1 MFKTGGF
8 SKPACRNHIGSVLC
22 SLRGKEEKAMN
33 LIQVLRREC
42 LQAGAKCASKDD
54 VLSAI
59 AALARQSPIL
69 ANMDESTI
77 LKGLADREELST
89 TGFGTGIAIPHCRLD
104 GVEDFVVGILSV
116 PEGVEFNAMDGE
128 PVKLFVFIVA
138 PASGS
143 NEHIKIL
150 SAISQVLNVP
160 KYVEEMVMAPNAE
173 VLAESFLRHVRD
185 EADTRQHDNK
195 TLFRVQIQDED
206 LFHDVLKIFAGFN
219 ASTVMV
225 SEAEPAAN
233 YIQKMPLF
241 AGFWSDKHAEFCK
254 VILATVD
261 KKDTNETIRRIE
273 QHTGSLDERDDI
285 LLTVQ
290 ELFYCSGNLNI

>member
-1 MFKTGGF
+1 
-8 SKPACRNHIGSVLC
+8 
-22 SLRGKEEKAMN
+22 MN

-42 LQAGAKCASKDD
+42 LQAGAEYTSQND
-54 VLSAI
+54 VLAAI
-59 AALARQSPIL
+59 ARLAKQSQIL
-69 ANMDESTI
+69 SEIEESTI
-77 LKGLADREELST
+77 LKGLTEREELST
-89 TGFGTGIAIPHCRLD
+89 TGFGNGIAIPHCRLE
-104 GVEDFVVGILSV
+104 GVEDFVVGILST
-116 PEGVEFNAMDGE
+116 PKGTAFNAMDGE

-160 KYVEEMVMAPNAE
+160 EHVDEMVNAPNAE

-185 EADTRQHDNK
+185 EADAKQHDNK
-195 TLFRVQIQDED
+195 NLFRVQIQNED

-219 ASTVMV
+219 SSTVMV

-261 KKDTNETIRRIE
+261 KRDTNETIRRIE

>member
-1 MFKTGGF
+1 
-8 SKPACRNHIGSVLC
+8 
-22 SLRGKEEKAMN
+22 MN
-33 LIQVLRREC
+33 LIRLLRPEC
-42 LQAGAKCASKDD
+42 VQAGAECKSMED
-54 VLSAI
+54 VLTAI
-59 AALARQSPIL
+59 VRLAKKSPTLSNIEESVIL
-69 ANMDESTI
+69 E
-77 LKGLADREELST
+77 GLTGREDLST
-89 TGFGTGIAIPHCRLD
+89 TGFGNGIAIPHCRLD
-104 GVEDFVVGILSV
+104 EVSEFVVGILST
-116 PEGVEFNAMDGE
+116 PAGADFNALDDQ

-143 NEHIKIL
+143 NEHIRIL

-160 KYVEEMVMAPNAE
+160 EYVAEMVRAPSAE
-173 VLAESFLRHVRD
+173 VLTESFLRHVRD
-185 EADTRQHDNK
+185 EADAKQHDNK
-195 TLFRVQIQDED
+195 NLFRVQIQNED
-206 LFHDVLKIFAGFN
+206 LFHDVLNIFSGFQS
-219 ASTVMV
+219 STVMV

-241 AGFWSDKHAEFCK
+241 AGFWSDKHTEFCK

-273 QHTGSLDERDDI
+273 QDVGSLDDRDDI

>member
-1 MFKTGGF
+1 
-8 SKPACRNHIGSVLC
+8 
-22 SLRGKEEKAMN
+22 MN
-33 LIQVLRREC
+33 LIHLLHPEC
-42 LQAGAKCASKDD
+42 ILARAECASKEEA
-54 VLSAI
+54 LAAI
-59 AALARQSPIL
+59 AKLAQQSPRLKNIGE
-69 ANMDESTI
+69 ASI
-77 LKGLADREELST
+77 LKGLSDREELST
-89 TGFGTGIAIPHCRLD
+89 TGFGNGIAIPHCRLEE
-104 GVEDFVVGILSV
+104 VEDFVVGILSV
-116 PEGVEFNAMDGE
+116 PEGVDFSAMDGQ

-160 KYVEEMVMAPNAE
+160 ENVAEMVQAPSSE
-173 VLAESFLRHVRD
+173 VLAESFLRNVRD
-185 EADTRQHDNK
+185 EADPRKHDSKN
-195 TLFRVQIQDED
+195 LFRVQIQDED

-241 AGFWSDKHAEFCK
+241 AGFWSDKHTEFCK

-261 KKDTNETIRRIE
+261 KQDTNETIRRIE
-273 QHTGSLDERDDI
+273 QAVGPIDERNDI

-290 ELFYCSGNLNI
+290 ELFYCSGSLDI

>member
-1 MFKTGGF
+1 
-8 SKPACRNHIGSVLC
+8 
-22 SLRGKEEKAMN
+22 MN
-33 LIQVLRREC
+33 LINVLRTEC
-42 LQAGAKCASKDD
+42 VQAGAECDSREA
-54 VLSAI
+54 VLEAI
-59 AALARQSPIL
+59 AKLAKQSPALAN
-69 ANMDESTI
+69 ADEAAI
-77 LKGLADREELST
+77 RKGLSDREELST
-89 TGFGTGIAIPHCRLD
+89 TGFGNGIAIPHCRLE
-104 GVEDFVVGILSV
+104 GVENFVVGILAV
-116 PEGVEFNAMDGE
+116 PGGAEFAAMDGKV
-128 PVKLFVFIVA
+128 VKLFVFIIA

-160 KYVEEMVMAPNAE
+160 GHVAEMVAAPTAE
-173 VLAESFLRHVRD
+173 VLAENFLRHVRD
-185 EADTRQHDNK
+185 EADPKQHDNK
-195 TLFRVQIQDED
+195 NLFRVQIQDED

-225 SEAEPAAN
+225 SEAEPSAN

-241 AGFWSDKHAEFCK
+241 AGFWSDKHNDFCK

-273 QHTGSLDERDDI
+273 QHTGSLDDRDDI

-290 ELFYCSGNLNI
+290 ELFYCAGGLNI